1 MDGNCELVLGLALCL
16 QHSQPARQ
24 QESLCPESA
33 GQEVHVLQLQ
43 APAGGLKTLP
53 SKHGCS
59 SAEAGCPCQETEQMA
74 FVQGTPLRHMQCHG
88 IYGTTPR
95 TPATCN
101 PRDRKPLR
109 DKLPYQRKQQSCG
122 NTRPSSSNSS
132 SDSSTCSARR
142 RFFAARAV
150 PATGKGHANS
160 SSWSSTAGGSST
172 NVCAATTLPGAAP
185 HLGLFLGPLVSTGGD
200 FRAGTDGPGAAPHL
214 GCF

>member
-74 FVQGTPLRHMQCHG
+74 FVQGTPPSSHAVSRHLWNHSKDPSHMQPTG
-88 IYGTTPR
+88 QKT
-95 TPATCN
+95 
-101 PRDRKPLR
+101 
-109 DKLPYQRKQQSCG
+109 
-122 NTRPSSSNSS
+122 
-132 SDSSTCSARR
+132 ST
-142 RFFAARAV
+142 
-150 PATGKGHANS
+150 
-160 SSWSSTAGGSST
+160 
-172 NVCAATTLPGAAP
+172 
-185 HLGLFLGPLVSTGGD
+185 
-200 FRAGTDGPGAAPHL
+200 
-214 GCF
+214 